1 MLIIQNISHIICK
14 VMTSFSYLVS
24 DEVKQNHNE
33 VLFPFPGHFVVYH
46 WPTTVGRFH
55 SNSTYFP
62 STTSRWGTL
71 MNKIFFL
78 LCANM
83 LAHISVYLILRK

>member
-1 MLIIQNISHIICK
+1 
-14 VMTSFSYLVS
+14 MTSFSYLVS
-24 DEVKQNHNE
+24 EEIKQNHNE
-33 VLFPFPGHFVVYH
+33 VLFPFPGHFVVNH
-46 WPTTVGRFH
+46 WATTVGRIH